1 MSNPLIS
8 HRLLAMIKMLSMKT
22 RLPTKLLVI
31 DLSLIALISSIIDEP
46 AECPKF
52 DTTKA
57 QVV

>member
-1 MSNPLIS
+1 MGNLLIS
-8 HRLLAMIKMLSMKT
+8 HRLLAMIKKLSMKHQ
-22 RLPTKLLVI
+22 LPTKVLVI

-46 AECPKF
+46 AEYPKF

>member
-1 MSNPLIS
+1 MGNPLICY
-8 HRLLAMIKMLSMKT
+8 RLLVMIKKLSMKN
-22 RLPTKLLVI
+22 RLPTKVLVI

-52 DTTKA
+52 DTTKV